1 MIKICSRAGD
11 KVSSPQ
17 LSTEVGVEEG
27 SFIKARYEAV
37 TAQGEVDAGHGE
49 TADIHYKDSLSR
61 ESFVKEELC
70 KRLTGFQDPVQVG

>member
-1 MIKICSRAGD
+1 M
-11 KVSSPQ
+11 SSPE

-49 TADIHYKDSLSR
+49 TADIHPKGSLSR
-61 ESFVKEELC
+61 ESFLKEELC
-70 KRLTGFQDPVQVG
+70 KGLTGFQDPVQVG

>member
-11 KVSSPQ
+11 KVSSPE

-37 TAQGEVDAGHGE
+37 TQGEVDAGHGE
-49 TADIHYKDSLSR
+49 TADIHPRAVSQGRVFSR
-61 ESFVKEELC
+61 KNFA
-70 KRLTGFQDPVQVG
+70 RD